1 MILVVYDM
9 KTVTLKNSFTA
20 SSISKDAIT
29 DFVLRLECVSLGFSR
44 EEYYRF
50 WSSLCTY
57 RLVWLVTIFAQMR
70 L

>member
-1 MILVVYDM
+1 M

-57 RLVWLVTIFAQMR
+57 RLV
-70 L
+70 